1 MQRLKLRPYI
11 DAAPTWPDRGR
22 VILAQY
28 DRETI
33 VLYLACSRGLA
44 QYAVDH
50 GHLGSSELR
59 TDRMTWLRPGY
70 LSVMRQ
76 SGWATE
82 SGAKAVL
89 ALWVARD
96 AFDAVLGRAVLS
108 RYPER
113 GIYETRAVWQEA
125 LDASEVRAQWDPD
138 FPPRGPK
145 LERRVLLL
153 GLRGD
158 ALLGLV
164 TEHLR
169 YVEDITDFAH
179 QQARFV
185 ATPEMLF
192 VPAQDIYPVRDGAVV
207 RRLDLDKSVPD

>member
-1 MQRLKLRPYI
+1 M
-11 DAAPTWPDRGR
+11 
-22 VILAQY
+22 ILAQY
-28 DRETI
+28 DRESI

-44 QYAVDH
+44 HYAVDH
-50 GHLGSSELR
+50 GHLGSSELHA
-59 TDRMTWLRPGY
+59 DRMTWLRPGY
-70 LSVMRQ
+70 FSVMRQ
-76 SGWATE
+76 SGWAAE

-96 AFDAVLGRAVLS
+96 AFDAALAQAVLS
-108 RYPER
+108 RYPEN
-113 GIYETRAVWQEA
+113 GVYESRAAWQAA

-158 ALLGLV
+158 ALLDLV

-169 YVEDITDFAH
+169 AVEDVTDFAH

-192 VPAQDIYPVRDGAVV
+192 SPAQDIYPVRDGATV
-207 RRLDLDKSVPD
+207 RRLEIDKSMPD